1 MPISH
6 KDKLIFIHIPKTG
19 GGSIEKTLK
28 IYGTENNGD
37 LKPNLNILYGI
48 SNNKVLQHLT
58 LQEIL
63 EITKNKFNDY
73 KIFTFVR
80 NPYDRIVSEY
90 LWRSQAYGLRK
101 VEFKEFL
108 NEDVITKKNNINKHL
123 KNFYKDEKLI
133 PFLDVHY
140 IDQIDFLKIE
150 NKIKVDHIGKFEN
163 INNDFKKI
171 TTKKLYHKVHASKF
185 DYFYYTY
192 KKWIPYFI
200 TKNSYR
206 RYYDNETYD
215 LISKYYIED
224 INKFNYKF

>member
-6 KDKLIFIHIPKTG
+6 QEKLIFIHIPKTA

-37 LKPNLNILYGI
+37 LKPDLNILYGI
-48 SNNKVLQHLT
+48 LNKKILQHLT
-58 LQEIL
+58 LKEIL

-73 KIFTFVR
+73 KIFSFVR

-123 KNFYKDEKLI
+123 KNFYKDEELI
-133 PFLDVHY
+133 PLLDVHY
-140 IDQIDFLKIE
+140 KNQIDFLKIDE
-150 NKIKVDHIGKFEN
+150 ELKVNNIGKFEN
-163 INNDFKKI
+163 LIKDFKII
-171 TTKKLYHKVHASKF
+171 TNKKLYNKVHVSKF

-192 KKWIPYFI
+192 KKWFPYFL
-200 TKNSYR
+200 TKKSYR
-206 RYYDNETYD
+206 KYYDNETYD
-215 LISKYYIED
+215 LISKYYFED